1 MSSDPDS
8 LITAGAS
15 DWTGNTSAVKKNYLK
30 NHKTEKD
37 KSEATGL
44 QDEPRQTR
52 RQSCSACI
60 LVFIPT
66 HPGLGLRDRCSVI
79 GVILFLM
86 ISPRYSETDGTEENV
101 NGNIC
106 LFKVSNWMVE
116 ITESRQLRV
125 QVDRGEADPGP
136 DSDTNIRSTDLIHML
151 QSQLQKHANL

>member
-15 DWTGNTSAVKKNYLK
+15 DWTGNTSAADLK

-37 KSEATGL
+37 KSEATGV

-66 HPGLGLRDRCSVI
+66 HPGLGLGDRCSVI

-86 ISPRYSETDGTEENV
+86 ISPRYSETDGTEEKV

-106 LFKVSNWMVE
+106 LFKVSN
-116 ITESRQLRV
+116 
-125 QVDRGEADPGP
+125 
-136 DSDTNIRSTDLIHML
+136 
-151 QSQLQKHANL
+151 